1 MLYPAELRAR
11 TGLDVRVLKS
21 GRSGGIRTPDILL
34 PKQTRY
40 RTALHSEYLRCT
52 AFQVVRI
59 LSMPP
64 KFVNE
69 KFKKIQ
75 FILGFRYFLGNL
87 AA

>member
-1 MLYPAELRAR
+1 L
-11 TGLDVRVLKS
+11 
-21 GRSGGIRTPDILL
+21 I
-34 PKQTRY
+34 
-40 RTALHSEYLRCT
+40 CT

-69 KFKKIQ
+69 KIKKIQ

-87 AA
+87 GA